1 MARLA
6 RTAFLATLLV
16 AAVALAACGDDNDR
30 ANQYIREL
38 TAAQTTYKTNAERIE
53 AGATSTS
60 TPREDR
66 RTLDRFAAAITETV
80 AALRRIDV
88 PPQVAEEHR
97 RFVGVFV
104 TWHADIARFI
114 AAIKNPT
121 RRGVE
126 RAQRRIA
133 VANQAFNSSI
143 DKAATDINVKLAE
156 S

>member
-16 AAVALAACGDDNDR
+16 AVAALSACGGNDKETDR
-30 ANQYIREL
+30 YIREL
-38 TAAQTTYKTNAERIE
+38 TAAQETYQRSATRIE
-53 AGATSTS
+53 AGATPTS

-88 PPQVAEEHR
+88 PPEVAQEHR

-121 RRGVE
+121 RRGIE

-143 DKAATDINVKLAE
+143 DRAATDINVKLAKT
-156 S
+156 